1 MCVCVVRVCICVCVR
16 MCVCACVC
24 VHVCVC
30 AHACLLIGMRNKISQ
45 VLQTLDHYDC
55 LFLPSPLT
63 GELKDPNVL
72 QNWLQE
78 QVKDHG
84 IKVTDLSTSWSN
96 GMALCALIYHF
107 HPELM

>member
-1 MCVCVVRVCICVCVR
+1 MCVCVV
-16 MCVCACVC
+16 CVCACVC
-24 VHVCVC
+24 VHVRTCTCV
-30 AHACLLIGMRNKISQ
+30 LLICMRDKISK
-45 VLQTLDHYDC
+45 VLQTLDHYGC
-55 LFLPSPLT
+55 LLPPLSPLT

-84 IKVTDLSTSWSN
+84 IKVTNLSTSWSD